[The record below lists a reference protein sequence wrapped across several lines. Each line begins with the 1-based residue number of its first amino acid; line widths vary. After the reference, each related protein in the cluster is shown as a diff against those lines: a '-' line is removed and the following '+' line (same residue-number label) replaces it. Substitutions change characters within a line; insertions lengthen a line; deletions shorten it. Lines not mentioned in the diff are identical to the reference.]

1 MYVYM
6 QVQAD
11 VHSDKWLRAL
21 TGQVGL
27 YMVHPPDGAG
37 GPYHPSDTKWNA
49 EGWSAQTL
57 ADLILVANRRESDLG
72 NSFVM
77 TVFTSHSPAV
87 MQPYLE
93 ASGMRVSAL
102 YFVQVNL

>member
-11 VHSDKWLRAL
+11 VRDDKWLRAL
-21 TGQVGL
+21 TVQVGL

-49 EGWSAQTL
+49 EVWSAPTL
-57 ADLILVANRRESDLG
+57 ADLILVANRQESDLG
-72 NSFVM
+72 NSFVI
-77 TVFTSHSPAV
+77 TIFTSHTPAV

-93 ASGMRVSAL
+93 ASSIRVSAL
-102 YFVQVNL
+102 YFVQLNL